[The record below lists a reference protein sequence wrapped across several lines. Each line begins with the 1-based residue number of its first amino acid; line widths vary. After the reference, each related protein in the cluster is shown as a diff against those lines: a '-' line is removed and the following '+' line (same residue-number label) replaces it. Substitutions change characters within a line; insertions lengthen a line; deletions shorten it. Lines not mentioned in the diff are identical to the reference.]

1 MAQSESL
8 KSEQG
13 KVSILMGIYNCAP
26 TLEEAIDSI
35 LNQTYTNWELI
46 LCDDCSTDDTY
57 KVAESYKKQYPDK
70 IILLKNEKN
79 SRLAFT
85 LNHCLEAA
93 TGEFVARMDG
103 DDISVPERF
112 EKQVAFLR
120 SHPDIVL
127 VGTAMQRFSDDGSL
141 GAIAYCEEYPDK
153 DTPYNKGLVFNH
165 ATIMAYREV
174 YNKLGGYTVAPRT
187 VRGQDMDLWFR
198 FLASGY
204 YGANI
209 QDPLYMVRENEA
221 AIARRNAKDRW
232 ITFQTEIYGYKL
244 LHYKCF
250 RYIKPLL
257 NLLKVFVPINLIV
270 KYRDW
275 QTKKQETNKNI
286 YK

>member
-1 MAQSESL
+1 MAQSESM

-13 KVSILMGIYNCAP
+13 KISILMGIYNCAP

-57 KVAESYKKQYPDK
+57 KIAESYQKQYPGK

-85 LNHCLEAA
+85 LNHCLENA

-103 DDISVPERF
+103 DDISVSERF

>member
-1 MAQSESL
+1 MAQSESM

-13 KVSILMGIYNCAP
+13 KISILMGIYNCAP

-46 LCDDCSTDDTY
+46 LCDDCSTDDTF
-57 KVAESYKKQYPDK
+57 KIAESYKKQYPDK

-79 SRLAFT
+79 SKLAFT

-153 DTPYNKGLVFNH
+153 DTPYKKGLVFNH
-165 ATIMAYREV
+165 ATIMAYRSV
-174 YNKLGGYTVAPRT
+174 YNELGGYTVCPRT

-198 FLASGY
+198 FLAEGY
-204 YGANI
+204 QGANMS
-209 QDPLYMVRENEA
+209 DPLYLVRENKD
-221 AIARRNAKDRW
+221 AIRRRSPKDRW
-232 ITFQTEIYGYKL
+232 ITFQTELYGYSL
-244 LHYKCF
+244 LHYPWLW
-250 RYIKPLL
+250 YYKPFIGLTKTL
-257 NLLKVFVPINLIV
+257 VPTSLML
-270 KYRDW
+270 KYRKW
-275 QTKKQETNKNI
+275 QANRQKIESIQ
-286 YK
+286 

>member
-1 MAQSESL
+1 M
-8 KSEQG
+8 EQDYIRKNENG

-35 LNQTYTNWELI
+35 INQTYTNWELI

-57 KVAESYKKQYPDK
+57 KIAESYQKQYPGK

-85 LNHCLEAA
+85 LNHCLENA

-103 DDISVPERF
+103 DDISVPDRF

-153 DTPYNKGLVFNH
+153 DTPYKKGLVFNFCDRDKAIVTPADPDIIPH
-165 ATIMAYREV
+165 ISPITSLQNDDTLAAFFL
-174 YNKLGGYTVAPRT
+174 KLTAVLAP
-187 VRGQDMDLWFR
+187 FI
-198 FLASGY
+198 FLE
-204 YGANI
+204 
-209 QDPLYMVRENEA
+209 L
-221 AIARRNAKDRW
+221 IA
-232 ITFQTEIYGYKL
+232 
-244 LHYKCF
+244 
-250 RYIKPLL
+250 
-257 NLLKVFVPINLIV
+257 
-270 KYRDW
+270 
-275 QTKKQETNKNI
+275 
-286 YK
+286 